1 MKALGGPKD
10 SSKDPALK
18 TKVAKKPSN
27 ELSLS
32 DLTSG
37 ASRSPV
43 KRFDPTEAVCDSNGL
58 NKNHDQFNN
67 MVCSLMFDDVL
78 MLCFVRNT
86 PPQRAG
92 VVDNDGRAIQV
103 TSPEHWSKFPAIDN

>member
-10 SSKDPALK
+10 PSKDPALK
-18 TKVAKKPSN
+18 AKVAKKPSN

-37 ASRSPV
+37 VSRSPV

-58 NKNHDQFNN
+58 NKNHDQSNN
-67 MVCSLMFDDVL
+67 VVCLFIFDDAL
-78 MLCFVRNT
+78 FRQKHPSPEGGCRR
-86 PPQRAG
+86 QRRAG
-92 VVDNDGRAIQV
+92 NTV
-103 TSPEHWSKFPAIDN
+103 SK